1 MDMRI
6 DSKLF
11 LKWTGLIFTLIVIEQ
26 GVKFQMQNIIPL
38 QGMIPVFPSFNLVH
52 VLNPGAAFSFLSD
65 AGGWQRYA
73 LSILALIVSLI
84 LLIALWRKPTPRA
97 ESFAYAL
104 IISGG
109 LGNLIDRI
117 RIGAV
122 VDFLDIY
129 WRLWHWP
136 AFNFADV
143 YICFAAGLLLFVS
156 FKNEA

>member
-1 MDMRI
+1 MNINSR
-6 DSKLF
+6 LF
-11 LKWTGLIFTLIVIEQ
+11 QKWIGLIFTLLVIEQ
-26 GVKFQMQNIIPL
+26 GVKILVQNVIPL
-38 QGMIPVFPSFNLVH
+38 HDMIPVISSFNLVH

-97 ESFAYAL
+97 ESLAYAL
-104 IISGG
+104 IVAGG
-109 LGNLIDRI
+109 LGNVIDRI

-136 AFNFADV
+136 AFNLADV

>member
-1 MDMRI
+1 MRI
-6 DSKLF
+6 NSKRF
-11 LKWTGLIFTLIVIEQ
+11 LKWMGLIFALVAIEQ
-26 GVKFQMQNIIPL
+26 GIKILVQNVITL
-38 QGMIPVFPSFNLVH
+38 HDTIPVLPSFNLVH

-65 AGGWQRYA
+65 AGGWQRNA
-73 LSILALIVSLI
+73 LSILALIICLI

-104 IISGG
+104 IIAGG
-109 LGNLIDRI
+109 LGNVIDRI

-122 VDFLDIY
+122 VDFVDFY

-136 AFNFADV
+136 AFNFADA
-143 YICFAAGLLLFVS
+143 YIFIAAGLLLFVG